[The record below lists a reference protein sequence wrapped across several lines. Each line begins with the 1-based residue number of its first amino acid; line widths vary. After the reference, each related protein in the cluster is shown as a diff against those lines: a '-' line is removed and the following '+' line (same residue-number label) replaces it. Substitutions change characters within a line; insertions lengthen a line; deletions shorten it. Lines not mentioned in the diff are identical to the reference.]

1 MKKRFVAKRKKKKNL
16 IKLKYLIFII
26 TIYLIYQI
34 GSGLLIKVK
43 LTTSNEEFLLAMM
56 KDSNHHILYKKDKKS
71 FLTSATKFLTGI
83 DMNSPTSTLET
94 VFRYKQEPQE
104 KKTLFVTNPVK
115 EIEVPEDSNN
125 INKETEYIEDP
136 KPIKVDE
143 PRVYIYNTHQLE
155 NYSMKNLEAYNITPN
170 VMMASYLLRE
180 KLNNNGV
187 GTIVEETN
195 INEYMKLNNWTSKD
209 AYKATKQFI
218 KSVMS
223 KYQNLDLLIDLHRD
237 AISKS
242 SSTVTINGKNYA
254 KVLFVIGLNNPNY
267 KKNMEIAEKLNNM
280 IKAKYTNLSRG
291 ILEKK
296 GAGVNGV
303 YNQDVSEKV
312 VLIECGGYENTI
324 DEVSNTIEALSVI
337 ITEYLEG

>member
-1 MKKRFVAKRKKKKNL
+1 MKKRFVAKRKKKKFL

-26 TIYLIYQI
+26 AIYLLYQI

-43 LTTSNEEFLLAMM
+43 LANNNEEFLLAMM
-56 KDSNHHILYKKDKKS
+56 KDSNHHILYEKDKKS
-71 FLTSATKFLTGI
+71 FLTSMTKFLTGI
-83 DMNSPTSTLET
+83 DMDSPTSTLET

-104 KKTLFVTNPVK
+104 NKTLFVTNPIK
-115 EIEVPEDSNN
+115 EIEDSNN
-125 INKETEYIEDP
+125 SNKETEYIGDP
-136 KPIKVDE
+136 KPTKVNE

-180 KLNNNGV
+180 KLNNNGI

-237 AISKS
+237 AIPKS

-267 KKNMEIAEKLNNM
+267 KKNMELADKLNNM
-280 IKAKYTNLSRG
+280 IKAKYPNLSRG